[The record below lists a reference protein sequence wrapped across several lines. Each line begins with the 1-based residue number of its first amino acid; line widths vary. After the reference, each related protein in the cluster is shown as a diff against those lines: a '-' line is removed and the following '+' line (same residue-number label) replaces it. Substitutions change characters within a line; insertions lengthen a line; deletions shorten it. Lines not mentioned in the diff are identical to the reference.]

1 MKIKELQKIL
11 VRENIDCAVFGP
23 TTNMRYLLG
32 YAPHADERLCLLI
45 ITPEDSQLIVP
56 KLNAEDIAEHT
67 DLPMITW
74 EDAEG
79 PGKALEQ
86 SVLSRKSGR
95 VTSFDGS
102 MRADFLLT
110 LLDLYAPE
118 RNVSADPLVAE
129 MRVIKTPEEIE
140 GLAAAAAQAD
150 RAMQA
155 GVDACRPGITEAE
168 VAWAVEEAFRKDGA
182 EQVMFTLVAAG
193 KNGALP
199 HHSSGSMKM
208 KAGDGIILDIG
219 ASMKG
224 YKSDITRAVFLGE
237 PDKKFLEVH
246 ETVKT
251 ANEAGRNAVKAGTA
265 AEEVDRAARQVI
277 AEAGYEE
284 YFIHRTGH
292 GLGLDIHETPWIME
306 GNRQILKE
314 GMVFSVEPG
323 IYLPGKFG
331 VRVEDIVAVEE
342 SGHRLLTGFDHSLV
356 IK

>member
-1 MKIKELQKIL
+1 MKIEELQKL
-11 VRENIDCAVFGP
+11 LCQKNIDYAVFGP
-23 TTNMRYLLG
+23 TTNMRYLIG

-45 ITPEDSQLIVP
+45 VTRDDCRLIVP
-56 KLNAEDIAEHT
+56 KLNAADVAEHT

-79 PGKALEQ
+79 PGKALGQ
-86 SVLSRKSGR
+86 LFPGGKTAGAAA
-95 VTSFDGS
+95 FDGS
-102 MRADFLLT
+102 MRADFLLAF
-110 LLDLYAPE
+110 LELCPPKKA
-118 RNVSADPLVAE
+118 VSADPVVAE
-129 MRVIKTPEEIE
+129 MRVVKTPQEIE

-155 GVDACRPGITEAE
+155 GVDACGPGVTEAE
-168 VAWAVEEAFRKDGA
+168 VAWAVEEAFRRDGA

-199 HHSSGSMKM
+199 HHSSGKTEL

-219 ASMKG
+219 ASLDG
-224 YKSDITRAVFLGE
+224 YKSDITRVVFLGE
-237 PDKKFLEVH
+237 PDKEFVKVH
-246 ETVKT
+246 DTVRK
-251 ANEAGRNAVKAGTA
+251 ANEAGRKAVKEGAA
-265 AEEVDRAARQVI
+265 AEEVDSAARQI
-277 AEAGYEE
+277 IEEAGYGK

-306 GNRQILKE
+306 GNSRVLKT

-323 IYLPGKFG
+323 IYFPGRFG
-331 VRVEDIVAVEE
+331 VRIEDIVAVEK